1 MLDPDLPTTVMQL
14 LTMDEQENDD
24 LDLEKVLK
32 SSWGNFLLD
41 LPIVVFLLDQFNTMM
56 LRVVISF
63 SHSVLS

>member
-24 LDLEKVLK
+24 QDLEKVLK
-32 SSWGNFLLD
+32 SSWGNFPLD

-56 LRVVISF
+56 
-63 SHSVLS
+63 